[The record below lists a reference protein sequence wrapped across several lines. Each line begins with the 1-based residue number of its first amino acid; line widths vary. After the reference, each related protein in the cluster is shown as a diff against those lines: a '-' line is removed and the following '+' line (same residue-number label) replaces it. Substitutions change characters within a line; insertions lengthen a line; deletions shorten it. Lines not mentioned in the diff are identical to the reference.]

1 MPGKRQYSEYLWN
14 TNCKI
19 PIRSKCRIK
28 NRRTVER
35 PTVES
40 DDSENHA
47 EDNDTPGQSQ
57 ATGATRAATPQSQSC
72 ANSDGDNADAGHRAC
87 VDTAAAMD
95 SAAES
100 EDETGNKLSSSED
113 SPDPSSSEDS
123 SDPSSSDS
131 EDESD
136 APTSPNPGSRSELDE
151 LLYPAAKL
159 SMAESLLMVMGHS
172 LRHCSSKEATE
183 SVLKLIDSHLP
194 KDTKYPTT
202 KYCFFK
208 HFAGSVGRKTR
219 HFYCSSCMGYIG
231 ELGPSDGEACCNQC
245 GMKHSENDL
254 VKLLSYFF
262 TLDLA
267 SQIREMLETS
277 DGSILGKHRLSYDV
291 TDVTESLGCSRLPL
305 GADDLTVTFNT
316 DGVPLFESSNFGIW
330 PLLVQVNELPF
341 RERMQKLQLFGL
353 WFGSEKPSM
362 NTFLVP
368 FVKAL
373 NELSSSGISWTDK
386 GGNTRVSKVFPGP
399 CTVDTVAR
407 CELMQMTQFNGAY
420 GCAWCEEPGEVV
432 EKGKGHS
439 RVYPAGAAPPKR
451 RTHES
456 FSQHARKAR
465 KGEPSCGVK
474 GSSVLLLL
482 SFFSFNT
489 GFVVDY
495 MHAVCSGFVRSTTFL
510 WFKAKRRDAFNL
522 RPFMRDMDAKMM
534 GLQPIWEMSRLPRSL
549 NVMKEWKSSEWRNWL
564 LYYSPV
570 VLKGILPSKYFNH
583 WMQFVEIMHY
593 LLGPSLC
600 IQKLRDLRVT
610 MFGFVQ
616 KYQEL
621 YGKEHVTYNTH
632 LLIHLVDSAMEWGP
646 PWGYSLYPFE
656 SINGKLGRLVKGTRY
671 PHMQI
676 VDKFSLLQALP
687 RLWRST
693 SHQMGEGGGK

>member
-1 MPGKRQYSEYLWN
+1 
-14 TNCKI
+14 
-19 PIRSKCRIK
+19 
-28 NRRTVER
+28 
-35 PTVES
+35 
-40 DDSENHA
+40 
-47 EDNDTPGQSQ
+47 
-57 ATGATRAATPQSQSC
+57 
-72 ANSDGDNADAGHRAC
+72 
-87 VDTAAAMD
+87 MD

-172 LRHCSSKEATE
+172 LRQCSSKEATE

-208 HFAGSVGRKTR
+208 HFAGSVGRKIR

-254 VKLLSYFF
+254 VKSLSYFF

-305 GADDLTVTFNT
+305 GADDLTITFNT

-353 WFGSEKPSM
+353 WFGSGKPSM

-432 EKGKGHS
+432 EKGKGNS

-522 RPFMRDMDAKMM
+522 RPFMRDMDAKLM

-621 YGKEHVTYNTH
+621 YGKEHVPYNTH

-693 SHQMGEGGGK
+693 SHQMGEGGK